1 MNDFVLSCCSTA
13 DLKKE
18 HFERRNIPYICFHYE
33 LDGIDYRDDLGQ
45 TMAFEDFYRAMSNGA
60 ETKTSQ
66 INAEEYE
73 EYFET
78 FLKKGK
84 DILHVTLSSG
94 ISGSI
99 NSAMIAKSGLE
110 EKYPEV
116 TYVRVGERGVGVAF
130 RKGIEL
136 NTCDIVGYM
145 DIDLS
150 TDLKYL
156 GKTIKMFQKY
166 HQLQYVNGSRFS
178 KNSDTKGRKWYRKIT
193 SMGLVILLKTIFRM
207 KATDAVCGFTWLRKE
222 AAEELVK
229 ESSNDNGWF
238 YTIEFL
244 LRAERKGMKIYD
256 MPVEWQ
262 EDYDTTVKIWKTIKN
277 YLVRIYK
284 LKKAFIQEDKKK
296 K

>member
-1 MNDFVLSCCSTA
+1 MSDNTLSINLLFPVLN
-13 DLKKE
+13 
-18 HFERRNIPYICFHYE
+18 ERLRLENGIERSMEYLRKNVTIPYQLTIMDNGSDDE
-33 LDGIDYRDDLGQ
+33 TPEIGMALD
-45 TMAFEDFYRAMSNGA
+45 
-60 ETKTSQ
+60 K
-66 INAEEYE
+66 
-73 EYFET
+73 
-78 FLKKGK
+78 
-84 DILHVTLSSG
+84 
-94 ISGSI
+94 
-99 NSAMIAKSGLE
+99 
-110 EKYPEV
+110 KYPEV

-150 TDLKYL
+150 TDLKYIS
-156 GKTIKMFQKY
+156 KTIEMFQKDST
-166 HQLQYVNGSRFS
+166 LQYVNGSRFS
-178 KNSDTKGRKWYRKIT
+178 KDSDTKGRKWYRKIT
-193 SMGLVILLKTIFRM
+193 SMGLVILLKSIFHM

-262 EDYDTTVKIWKTIKN
+262 EDYNTTVKIWKTIKN
-277 YLVRIYK
+277 YLVRIYY
-284 LKKAFIQEDKKK
+284 LKKAFILEDKRKK
-296 K
+296 